1 MPPKGKR
8 SAIRTSIRH
17 TTLRITIFII
27 MTLNITTLDIQ
38 HNDSEQNYIQL
49 DTKHSN
55 IYHNDPSIIKLDA
68 YLVFVL
74 LIFT

>member
-1 MPPKGKR
+1 
-8 SAIRTSIRH
+8 
-17 TTLRITIFII
+17 

-49 DTKHSN
+49 DTQHSN

-68 YLVFVL
+68 YLAFVL
-74 LIFT
+74 LSGT